1 MNIADQII
9 EAEYHYLGTMG
20 ENPKSIYLGAR
31 QWCELIRS
39 REYRIE
45 NCKQARPVAGY
56 IQDTFR
62 GMNVYR
68 LNTED
73 HLRVA

>member
-9 EAEYHYLGTMG
+9 EAEYNYLGTMG
-20 ENPKSIYLGAR
+20 ENPKSIYLGKR
-31 QWCELIRS
+31 QWYELMHS
-39 REYRIE
+39 EDYQIE
-45 NCKQARPVAGY
+45 NCKRARPVAAY

-73 HLRVA
+73 HIRVA

>member
-1 MNIADQII
+1 MSIIDQII
-9 EAEYHYLGTMG
+9 KAEYHYLGIMR

-31 QWCELIRS
+31 QWHELMRS
-39 REYRIE
+39 EDYQIE
-45 NCKQARPVAGY
+45 NCKQSRPVAGY